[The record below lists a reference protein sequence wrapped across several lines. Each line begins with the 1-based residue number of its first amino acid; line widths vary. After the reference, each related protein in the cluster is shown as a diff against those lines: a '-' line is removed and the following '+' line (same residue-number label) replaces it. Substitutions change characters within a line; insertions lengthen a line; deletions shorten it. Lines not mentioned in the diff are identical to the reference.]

1 MTSTFPHIVR
11 KTPAVLRAVAKEAGL
26 TPEQYRIGTL
36 KAVSCE
42 IGNLLDPATIELH
55 PDYSEVWERL
65 LNQVETAIADG

>member
-1 MTSTFPHIVR
+1 MKSTYPHVVC
-11 KTPAVLRAVAKEAGL
+11 KTPAVLRAVAAQVGL

-42 IGNLLDPATIELH
+42 IGNLLDPATIDMH
-55 PDYSEVWERL
+55 PDYREVWERL